1 MFGAIASCT
10 DPVTVSQLLKD
21 LGATKKIVA
30 LLEGE
35 SLINI
40 AAGMILYE
48 LGSVQFYDFIKKY
61 NLIYNNLFSK

>member
-10 DPVTVSQLLKD
+10 DPNAISKLLKD
-21 LGATKKIVA
+21 LGTTKKINA

-40 AAGMILYE
+40 SFGMILY
-48 LGSVQFYDFIKKY
+48 
-61 NLIYNNLFSK
+61 

>member
-10 DPVTVSQLLKD
+10 DPIAVSQLLKD
-21 LGATKKIVA
+21 LGASKKINA

-40 AAGMILYE
+40 AAGMILY
-48 LGSVQFYDFIKKY
+48 
-61 NLIYNNLFSK
+61 